1 MNLPQPDNPLDF
13 IDYDD
18 VLQHGNP
25 DDWTYV
31 GPKPGS
37 PVPAHSPNATP
48 GTMKHYDI
56 YEDEFGNEIEVHYF
70 RHPDGTV
77 GDVKIKPR
85 S

>member
-1 MNLPQPDNPLDF
+1 M
-13 IDYDD
+13 DD

-31 GPKPGS
+31 GAKHGS
-37 PVPAHSPNATP
+37 PTPATSPNAPT

-56 YEDEFGNEIEVHYF
+56 YEDEFGDEIELHYF

-77 GDVKIKPR
+77 GDVKVKAR